1 MILNKKKNV
10 IVLVIV
16 SLIIV
21 VLLGEN
27 QLTIVKETELVR
39 EVLVQK
45 FPSEA
50 EKRRRIAL
58 WVVQHFEGPEPIR
71 KVEVGEIYSY
81 GILGTGGRSSSVV
94 INGNSRNVIE
104 SISLDDTGIPTGN
117 VVYNLEMNYR
127 FKGKADKNK
136 TLKNVEV
143 RYWKGRK

>member
-1 MILNKKKNV
+1 MIFNKKKNM

-39 EVLVQK
+39 EVLAQK

-50 EKRRRIAL
+50 EMRQHIAL